1 MVKKLFITAMILLST
16 ISFAFAG
23 SKPNI
28 QEGLWEITSTM
39 SMPGMQMPPMVHQ
52 QCLSEKDLV
61 PQSKQPG
68 QDCKITDVK
77 VVGDTVSWKI
87 SCTGQGGDMKGTGTT
102 TYKGSSFD
110 GTMTMTMGGP
120 SGTTVTMKMS
130 GRRIGKC
137 NK

>member
-1 MVKKLFITAMILLST
+1 MVKKFFITAMLLLIT

-28 QEGLWEITSTM
+28 QEGLWEITSTVRM
-39 SMPGMQMPPMVHQ
+39 QGMQMPPMIHQ

-68 QDCKITDVK
+68 QECTVTDVK

-87 SCTGQGGDMKGTGTT
+87 SCTGQGGDMKGSGAI
-102 TYKGSSFD
+102 TYKGSSFE
-110 GTMTMTMGGP
+110 GTMTLTVGDTGMTMTMN
-120 SGTTVTMKMS
+120 MS